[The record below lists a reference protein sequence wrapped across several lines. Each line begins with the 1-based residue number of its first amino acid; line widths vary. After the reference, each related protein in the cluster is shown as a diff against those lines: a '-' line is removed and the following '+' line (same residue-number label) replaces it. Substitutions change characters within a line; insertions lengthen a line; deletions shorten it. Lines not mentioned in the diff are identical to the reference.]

1 MLEGYD
7 TVAREGRCEIDKI
20 KGSRFI
26 GSCAPVPDEAGARAF
41 LDRVRAEF
49 SDARHHGSAWR
60 LGADGATFRYD
71 DDGEPSGSTGQPILR
86 QIDGAGLTGIVVVVT
101 RWFGGTKLGVG
112 GLVRAYGAAAAA
124 VLEATP
130 HERVQITRGL
140 DVTYPYE
147 CEGAVQGVLSAA
159 GLQPLEAAYGAEI
172 RMRFQVPVARVESFC
187 AELVERTGGRADVRV
202 EESA

>member
-1 MLEGYD
+1 MLEWYD
-7 TVAREGRCEIDKI
+7 TVAGEGRHEIDKI

-26 GSCAPVPDEAGARAF
+26 GSCAPVANEADARAF
-41 LDRVRAEF
+41 LDRIRAEF
-49 SDARHHGSAWR
+49 ADARHHGSAWR

-101 RWFGGTKLGVG
+101 RYFGGTKLGVG

-130 HERVQITRGL
+130 HERVSITRGL
-140 DVTYPYE
+140 RVAYPYE
-147 CEGAVQGVLSAA
+147 CEGAVQGVLAAA
-159 GLQPLEAAYGAEI
+159 GLEPLESHYGEGI
-172 RMRFQVPVARVESFC
+172 RMRFQVPVARVDAFRQ
-187 AELVERTGGRADVRV
+187 ELTDRTGGRAEIRED
-202 EESA
+202 E